1 MTCFLVEI
9 KKIDT
14 KTAIQGLL
22 ANMYHRS
29 SRTPTVVNI
38 PYNKLPCINPRCKLT
53 AWDGLYHDFWDKYIN
68 RKRVEEPD
76 IVIGIHPGLHAD
88 GVYEYWEPTLELLL
102 DKEIVTVFTVLSE
115 EEYQMTLQALDALF
129 CKYIHKGKNAFA
141 SNHVKQTIHDAD
153 LMWASN
159 MYVIIFKVNKNNFY

>member
-1 MTCFLVEI
+1 MPL
-9 KKIDT
+9 
-14 KTAIQGLL
+14 
-22 ANMYHRS
+22 
-29 SRTPTVVNI
+29 
-38 PYNKLPCINPRCKLT
+38 NKVPCINPRCKLT

-129 CKYIHKGKNAFA
+129 CKYLHKGKNAFA

-159 MYVIIFKVNKNNFY
+159 MYVIIFKVNRHNFTNNVKSSFLNRNCLFASLAWWRGHVTL